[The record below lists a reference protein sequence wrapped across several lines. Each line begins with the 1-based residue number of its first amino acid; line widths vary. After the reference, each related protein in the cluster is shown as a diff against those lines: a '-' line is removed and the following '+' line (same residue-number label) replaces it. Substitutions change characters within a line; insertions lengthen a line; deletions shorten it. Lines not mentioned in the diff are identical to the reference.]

1 MRFND
6 AAMKDVWIEFKKTG
20 CPDLKNKLI
29 EHYLPVVRY
38 IAERLLSTLPSYID
52 VDDLTSMGLFGLM
65 EAIERFD
72 LDRGVKFKTYCMNRV
87 RGSILDELRAMDWVP
102 RLVRIKKS
110 KIEKATVRLEAK
122 HGRRPTYSEVA
133 EELDIT
139 GDDYRKMIED
149 ATPAAIISL
158 SEEWEDGEENKGNRK
173 IDLIEDHEGETPL
186 DLMHR
191 RDIRDIVSK
200 SLSDKEKLVV
210 VLYYYEGLSMK
221 EIASILRLTESR
233 ICQIHSKVIARLK
246 DQLRRIRCELFM

>member
-6 AAMKDVWIEFKKTG
+6 ADVKEVWVEYKKTG
-20 CPDLKNKLI
+20 CPKLKNQLI
-29 EHYLPVVRY
+29 ERYRPVVRY
-38 IAERLLSTLPSYID
+38 IAERLMSTLPSYVD
-52 VDDLTSMGLFGLM
+52 VDDLTSMGIFGLM
-65 EAIERFD
+65 ESIDRFD
-72 LDRGVKFKTYCMNRV
+72 LERGVKFKTYCMNRV
-87 RGSILDELRAMDWVP
+87 RGSILDELRAADWVP

-110 KIEKATVRLEAK
+110 KIEKATVRLEARF
-122 HGRRPTYSEVA
+122 GRRPTYA
-133 EELDIT
+133 EIADELEMN

-173 IDLIEDHEGETPL
+173 IDLIEDCEGETPL

-191 RDIRDIVSK
+191 RDIREIICK
-200 SLSDKEKLVV
+200 TLTEKEKLVV

-233 ICQIHSKVIARLK
+233 ICQIHSKVISRLK
-246 DQLRRIRCELFM
+246 DQLRRIRCDLFL